1 VYTMLQTF
9 MAAKLDAMSKMWVS
23 FIGIGL
29 MVVAAV
35 IITYA
40 RNKTK
45 GWIRLLLTLAAL
57 VILIYGFVCGLLA
70 II

>member
-1 VYTMLQTF
+1 MYAQIQLF
-9 MAAKLDAMSKMWVS
+9 AAAQLDSMSKMWVS

-29 MVVAAV
+29 MVLAAL

-45 GWIRLLLTLAAL
+45 GWLKVALTLIAIVLL
-57 VILIYGFVCGLLA
+57 VYGVICGLIS

>member
-1 VYTMLQTF
+1 MYTMLQTF
-9 MAAKLDAMSKMWVS
+9 MAAKLDPMSKMWVS

-29 MVVAAV
+29 MIVAAV

-45 GWIRLLLTLAAL
+45 GWIRFLLTLTAL
-57 VILIYGFVCGLLA
+57 VVLIYGFVCGLLA

>member
-1 VYTMLQTF
+1 MFIMLQTF
-9 MAAKLDAMSKMWVS
+9 AAAKLDPMSKMWVS

-29 MVVAAV
+29 MVLAAL

-45 GWIRLLLTLAAL
+45 GAIRLLLTLVAL
-57 VILIYGFVCGLLA
+57 VLLIYGFVCGLLA

>member
-1 VYTMLQTF
+1 
-9 MAAKLDAMSKMWVS
+9 MAAKLDPMSKMWVS

-29 MVVAAV
+29 MIVAAV

-57 VILIYGFVCGLLA
+57 VVLIYGFVCGLLA

>member
-1 VYTMLQTF
+1 MYTMLQTF
-9 MAAKLDAMSKMWVS
+9 MAAKLDPMSKMWVS

-29 MVVAAV
+29 MIVAAV

-57 VILIYGFVCGLLA
+57 VVLIYGFVCGLLA